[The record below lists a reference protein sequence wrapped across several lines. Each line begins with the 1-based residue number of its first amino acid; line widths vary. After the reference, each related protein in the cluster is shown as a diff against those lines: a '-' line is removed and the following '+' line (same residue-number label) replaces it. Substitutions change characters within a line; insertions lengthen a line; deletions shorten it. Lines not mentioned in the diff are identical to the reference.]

1 MGRYRARDLLS
12 VPGLLSLSRL
22 PLAALFPAVVDHPL
36 AAISVLAVTGLTD
49 VADGWYA
56 RRFGRA
62 TPTGA
67 VVDPLTDKLFV
78 GTVAV
83 TFLLTGRFDL
93 LQLLLLTTRE
103 IGELPLLGWWTVSRS
118 QRRRRAARPRPNLPG
133 KLATTL
139 QFITIVSVLLRY
151 RYSDLLLIATAMTGS
166 WAAAL
171 YWIRH
176 LSAARAETA

>member
-12 VPGLLSLSRL
+12 VPGLLSLARL
-22 PLAALFPAVVDHPL
+22 PLAALFPVVVDHPP
-36 AAISVLAVTGLTD
+36 AAIAVLALTGLTD
-49 VADGWYA
+49 MADGWYA
-56 RRFGRA
+56 RRFGQA

-67 VVDPLTDKLFV
+67 VVDPLTDKCFV

-83 TFLLTGRFDL
+83 SFLLTGRFDF
-93 LQLLLLTTRE
+93 LQLLLLTMRE

-118 QRRRRAARPRPNLPG
+118 QRRRRTDLPRPNLPG
-133 KLATTL
+133 KVATTL

-151 RYSDLLLIATAMTGS
+151 QHSDLLLIATAMTGS

-171 YWIRH
+171 YWIRY
-176 LSAARAETA
+176 LFASRAEPQ